1 MHIGGD
7 LLGSEGRGMNQTV
20 LTQAV
25 INTLATVMVTS
36 VVLTGLV
43 SGLMASGVLGE
54 KKKKKP
60 ATWAGMR

>member
-1 MHIGGD
+1 
-7 LLGSEGRGMNQTV
+7 MNQTV

-43 SGLMASGVLGE
+43 SGLMASGVFGE